1 MIVLKDCLVF
11 GTVQAVSFHGVIW
24 LSSHFLGS
32 FQTCWVSSLADY
44 QEKLIYLSNKP
55 GKPAEGKGALWR
67 RFLVFQWKYSI
78 VLGFLCFQG
87 LKIVADAG
95 SGETWSRGIL
105 IGLLDDIGKRSLSDK
120 REEVLLLISQSS
132 EGVEDAPVA
141 AAMSYLS
148 PASLPLCYLWA
159 GPRGHIASGWKR
171 EGVESGRSDLGM
183 QEWDQIHEFW
193 CLSSMGEGETRL
205 YVLT

>member
-95 SGETWSRGIL
+95 SGETWSRGIF

-159 GPRGHIASGWKR
+159 GPRGHIASG
-171 EGVESGRSDLGM
+171 
-183 QEWDQIHEFW
+183 
-193 CLSSMGEGETRL
+193 
-205 YVLT
+205 